1 MSSTRQLTIVLR
13 REAPGPEAK
22 EIAARRR
29 SLREHV
35 EGVEAIADTI
45 EHLDD
50 EALSQGARDELSA
63 ALIEALA
70 GTRRKVDAV
79 ASTLALFESLR
90 MATAAERDRLARR
103 VDFYARQSERLETFV
118 LAILSASKLTR
129 LDGET
134 STLMRRL
141 NPPSVV
147 VDDESAVPNEFL
159 RWPPVP
165 PEPPAIPEK
174 AAIKN
179 AILSGHAVE
188 GCRLERSARLV
199 RS

>member
-1 MSSTRQLTIVLR
+1 VSSTRHLTIVPR
-13 REAPGPEAK
+13 REAPGPEPE

-35 EGVEAIADTI
+35 EGVEAIADAI
-45 EHLDD
+45 EQLDD
-50 EALSQGARDELSA
+50 EALSQEARDELSA

-70 GTRRKVDAV
+70 GTRKKVDAV

-90 MATAAERDRLARR
+90 IAAATERDRLARR
-103 VDFYARQSERLETFV
+103 VDFYARQSERLEIFV

-141 NPPSVV
+141 NPPGVV
-147 VDDESAVPNEFL
+147 IDDESAIPMEFL

-165 PEPPAIPEK
+165 PEPPPVPDK
-174 AAIKN
+174 ATIKK

-188 GCRLERSARLV
+188 GCRLERSVRLV

>member
-1 MSSTRQLTIVLR
+1 MSSTRQLTIVPR
-13 REAPGPEAK
+13 REPMGAEPD
-22 EIAARRR
+22 EIAARRL

-35 EGVEAIADTI
+35 EGVEAIADAI
-45 EHLDD
+45 EQLDD
-50 EALSQGARDELSA
+50 ETLTQDARDELSA

-70 GTRRKVDAV
+70 GTRKKVDTV

-90 MATAAERDRLARR
+90 TAAVTERDRLARR
-103 VDFYARQSERLETFV
+103 VEFYARQSERLETYV
-118 LAILSASKLTR
+118 LAVLSASNLNR

-147 VDDESAVPNEFL
+147 VDDESAIPTEFL
-159 RWPPVP
+159 RWPPLP
-165 PEPPAIPEK
+165 PEPPPVPDK
-174 AAIKN
+174 AAIKK
-179 AILSGHAVE
+179 AILGGNTVY
-188 GCRLERSARLV
+188 GCRLERSVRLV